1 MKCNKAMERISE
13 YIDGALDRE
22 KKIAL
27 EEHLQNCLKCKGVLE
42 DFHKIKETAGKLEIL
57 SPNKAGWNRIQREL
71 IKKQKFSFRLFR
83 PAMAFGTAILI
94 VVVIGAL
101 IFGPKIWQN
110 PRGLENRGP
119 LLAMSKLD
127 EAEHH
132 YQQAIKALAEA
143 LSAGQKDMDPKI
155 LQVFRDNL
163 DIIDASLSAC
173 KQAVMND
180 PGDMDSRGYLLAMYK
195 QKTDLLSQL
204 VLQDTDSAP
213 GSEYKTK
220 I

>member
-27 EEHLQNCLKCKGVLE
+27 EEHLQDCRRCKGVLK
-42 DFHKIKETAGKLEIL
+42 DFQKIKNAAGKLEIL
-57 SPNKAGWNRIQREL
+57 SPNKAGWDSIQRKL
-71 IKKQKFSFRLFR
+71 IKKQKFSFQLFR
-83 PAMAFGTAILI
+83 PAMAFGAAILI
-94 VVVIGAL
+94 VVVMGAL

-110 PRGLENRGP
+110 PRELENRGP

-132 YQQAIKALAEA
+132 YQLAIKALAEA
-143 LSAGQKDMDPKI
+143 LSAGQKDMDPKV

-180 PGDMDSRGYLLAMYK
+180 PGDVDSRRYLLAMYK

-204 VLQDTDSAP
+204 VLQDADSAP

>member
-1 MKCNKAMERISE
+1 MEQISE

-27 EEHLQNCLKCKGVLE
+27 EEHLQDCRRCKDVLE

-83 PAMAFGTAILI
+83 PAMAFGAAILI
-94 VVVIGAL
+94 VVVIGAQ

-132 YQQAIKALAEA
+132 YQLAIKALAEA

-173 KQAVMND
+173 KQAVMNN

-204 VLQDTDSAP
+204 VLQGTGSSP